1 MGKYNQEIVYYV
13 YLFHVFLPKSP
24 IVLIKK
30 RSCAKNRDIQKSP
43 LLIIREI
50 NEKVYNPKSSI
61 L

>member
-1 MGKYNQEIVYYV
+1 MGKYNQKIVYYV
-13 YLFHVFLPKSP
+13 YLFHVFLPESP